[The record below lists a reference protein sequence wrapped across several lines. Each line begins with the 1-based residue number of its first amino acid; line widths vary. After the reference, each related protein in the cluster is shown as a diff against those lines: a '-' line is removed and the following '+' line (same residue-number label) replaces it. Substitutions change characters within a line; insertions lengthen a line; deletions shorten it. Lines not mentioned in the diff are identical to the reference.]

1 MADIDPRD
9 YQGIDAT
16 IKNVVR
22 SIRNQLAM
30 FIFSYQEVLL
40 LIKDL
45 ESKGLLSEGR
55 IKIDD
60 AISTDENYKAF
71 IDAIVADPD
80 IEKLNAESAA
90 TQFAMQTKTLT
101 GQTDTLR
108 QKAKNNLNN
117 YNVRRLIEEYLAQ
130 FLDQL
135 SSMGVQNDWWDD
147 LDKTIKAHVIKLI
160 FGRTFSQQA
169 IARNFDDVFNDIQ
182 KIANEKYADDEEDK
196 EASKSTGEKEA
207 GEEAD
212 EEGEEEASSE
222 TADPNY
228 DNEKILKAIEPLV
241 KRFRGLKESKSIF
254 EESSDI
260 KTLAK
265 NAFERWTN
273 SLLTTKFREL
283 FDFLNRFIKM
293 IRLINVPL
301 SNESER
307 KDVYKWLQYV
317 MGRSTEKLEIN
328 GVQSEDFKTFYNA
341 FKKYNKELQDRY
353 NEFKRTKPNLDNPED
368 IIIPEGCITR
378 EKVLREMKI
387 RIKES
392 ARMRNLPQGPLSQD
406 LVARLASIDNE
417 FLDYYRRFLTIYN
430 KMRELPDNVKTD
442 SNTDQL
448 AIDFVTNLFADL
460 NQPLSEE
467 DMPIPKWRDID
478 ERYELLYAELQNLI
492 DLEDNFDEAKAK
504 ENINFF
510 KREYQKFLTMLSS
523 IAQSGKIGDQTLKLN
538 EVKRLIIQELKV
550 LNGKKMVRN

>member
-1 MADIDPRD
+1 
-9 YQGIDAT
+9 
-16 IKNVVR
+16 
-22 SIRNQLAM
+22 
-30 FIFSYQEVLL
+30 
-40 LIKDL
+40 
-45 ESKGLLSEGR
+45 
-55 IKIDD
+55 
-60 AISTDENYKAF
+60 
-71 IDAIVADPD
+71 
-80 IEKLNAESAA
+80 
-90 TQFAMQTKTLT
+90 
-101 GQTDTLR
+101 
-108 QKAKNNLNN
+108 
-117 YNVRRLIEEYLAQ
+117 
-130 FLDQL
+130 
-135 SSMGVQNDWWDD
+135 
-147 LDKTIKAHVIKLI
+147 
-160 FGRTFSQQA
+160 
-169 IARNFDDVFNDIQ
+169 
-182 KIANEKYADDEEDK
+182 
-196 EASKSTGEKEA
+196 
-207 GEEAD
+207 
-212 EEGEEEASSE
+212 
-222 TADPNY
+222 
-228 DNEKILKAIEPLV
+228 
-241 KRFRGLKESKSIF
+241 
-254 EESSDI
+254 
-260 KTLAK
+260 
-265 NAFERWTN
+265 
-273 SLLTTKFREL
+273 
-283 FDFLNRFIKM
+283 M

-478 ERYELLYAELQNLI
+478 DRYKMLYAELQNLI
-492 DLEDNFDEAKAK
+492 DLEDNFDETKAK

>member
-1 MADIDPRD
+1 MAEIDPRD

-30 FIFSYQEVLL
+30 FIFSYNEVLL

-45 ESKGLLSEGR
+45 KTKKIITERIQNLEMDDGYLDFIRDVRKDPNFKTVEWTNLLQLMKNDMNTIDAAEVTALNAIAEKDLNDRRVKNFISQYLKIFLDILNLYGIEESHFFQRNEKTKVLILKNIFDEFTP
-55 IKIDD
+55 D
-60 AISTDENYKAF
+60 AIIDEFELIIK
-71 IDAIVADPD
+71 DMQDPSFD
-80 IEKLNAESAA
+80 PKPEPEEES
-90 TQFAMQTKTLT
+90 
-101 GQTDTLR
+101 
-108 QKAKNNLNN
+108 
-117 YNVRRLIEEYLAQ
+117 
-130 FLDQL
+130 
-135 SSMGVQNDWWDD
+135 
-147 LDKTIKAHVIKLI
+147 
-160 FGRTFSQQA
+160 
-169 IARNFDDVFNDIQ
+169 
-182 KIANEKYADDEEDK
+182 DEG
-196 EASKSTGEKEA
+196 TGEAED

-212 EEGEEEASSE
+212 KEKSEEEPKTETSPE

-228 DNEKILKAIEPLV
+228 DNDEILKAIEPLV
-241 KRFRGLKESKSIF
+241 KQFRGLKESKSIF
-254 EESSDI
+254 EESSDL

-273 SLLTTKFREL
+273 SLLTTKFRDL
-283 FDFLNRFIKM
+283 IDFLNRFIKM

-328 GVQSEDFKTFYNA
+328 GVDSDKFKTFYNA

-353 NEFKRTKPNLDNPED
+353 NEFKRTKPKLDDPST
-368 IIIPEGCITR
+368 ITEGRIKR
-378 EKVLREMKI
+378 EKVLKEMKI

-430 KMRELPDNVKTD
+430 KMRELPDNIKTD

-478 ERYELLYAELQNLI
+478 DRYKMLYAELQNLI

>member
-45 ESKGLLSEGR
+45 ESKGLLFEGR

>member
-368 IIIPEGCITR
+368 IIIPEGRITR
-378 EKVLREMKI
+378 EKVLKEMKI

>member
-1 MADIDPRD
+1 MADIDPKD

-45 ESKGLLSEGR
+45 KAKSIITERIENLEMDDGYLDFIRDIRKDPNFERVDWTNLLQLMKNDMNTIDTAEVTALNAVAEEDLNDRRVKNIIGQYL
-55 IKIDD
+55 KIFLDSLDLYGIEKSHFEQRADKTKVLILKNIFDEFTPD
-60 AISTDENYKAF
+60 AIIDEFELIIK
-71 IDAIVADPD
+71 DMQDPSFD
-80 IEKLNAESAA
+80 PKPEPEEKD
-90 TQFAMQTKTLT
+90 K
-101 GQTDTLR
+101 
-108 QKAKNNLNN
+108 
-117 YNVRRLIEEYLAQ
+117 EEA
-130 FLDQL
+130 
-135 SSMGVQNDWWDD
+135 
-147 LDKTIKAHVIKLI
+147 
-160 FGRTFSQQA
+160 
-169 IARNFDDVFNDIQ
+169 
-182 KIANEKYADDEEDK
+182 DEEEKDK
-196 EASKSTGEKEA
+196 
-207 GEEAD
+207 EEAD
-212 EEGEEEASSE
+212 EEGEEEVSPE

-228 DNEKILKAIEPLV
+228 NNDEILKAIEPLV
-241 KRFRGLKESKSIF
+241 KKFRGLKESKLIF
-254 EESSDI
+254 EESSDL
-260 KTLAK
+260 KTLTK

-273 SLLTTKFREL
+273 SLLTTKYVEL

-353 NEFKRTKPNLDNPED
+353 NEFKRTKPKLDNPED
-368 IIIPEGCITR
+368 IIIPEGRIIR
-378 EKVLREMKI
+378 EKVLKEMKI

-478 ERYELLYAELQNLI
+478 DRYKMLYAELQNLI
-492 DLEDNFDEAKAK
+492 DLEDNFDETKAK